1 METRIDMK
9 ALIIDGYVDEPACL
23 GVPPYLSPYPRYIAG
38 ALRER
43 GLSEKDIYYL
53 TIDTL
58 RENPPGARELT
69 GKADL
74 VIIIAGMT
82 VPGKYLR
89 ASPITPG
96 EIETIFRTAN
106 GVKVIGGPIRLG
118 FSNEGG
124 RAAKGTEGGVNLA
137 GAMLAIMDLEAFV
150 YDLFKDGIN
159 GSSPAKLRNPEAVE
173 HRFRTTAEIGRWGSR
188 GAFLIRQHPDFPYC
202 MCELETY
209 RGCGRQVHC
218 SFCTEPFYGVSDY
231 RPIED
236 VISETSSLYSHG
248 ARYFRIGRQPD
259 LFSYHG
265 TDTGGPVPKPDP
277 IAIER
282 LFRGIR
288 NSAPELS
295 VLHMDNANPITLSAY
310 PEESEQILKTIIK
323 YHTAGDVAA
332 FGMESADRAVI
343 EANSLKAAPEEVFEA
358 IKLVNRFG
366 AVRGAN
372 GLPEI
377 LPGIN
382 FVHGLM
388 AESKKT
394 FQLNYDFLKHVLD
407 SGLLLRRINIRQ
419 VMAFPKTPI
428 YGKDEAARKHKKL
441 FLEYKERVRKNIDL
455 PMLRRVVPEGTI
467 LRDVMCEV
475 HEKEVTFGRQLGSY
489 PLLVGIPA
497 SLPLRKFTNVT
508 VTGHGMRSIT
518 GIPYP
523 LPINTASPNLI
534 RELPG
539 LGRRAADSI
548 IAGVPYADREDF
560 LRRVNE
566 GDRLLRFISVEYP
579 AAICGDG
586 KLPR

>member
-1 METRIDMK
+1 MK

-23 GVPPYLSPYPRYIAG
+23 GVPPYFSPYPRYVAG

-43 GLSEKDIYYL
+43 GLSENEIYYL

-58 RENPPGARELT
+58 RENPPGAGELI

-74 VIIIAGMT
+74 LVIIAGMT

-96 EIETIFRTAN
+96 EIETIFRAAY

-118 FSNEGG
+118 FSSEGG
-124 RAAKGTEGGVNLA
+124 RAAKGMESGIGLEEAILA
-137 GAMLAIMDLEAFV
+137 KMDIEAFV
-150 YDLFKDGIN
+150 YDLFEKEGTGGI
-159 GSSPAKLRNPEAVE
+159 GSGEYFPARLKAPDSID
-173 HRFRTTAEIGRWGSR
+173 HRFRTTAEVGRWGLK
-188 GAFLIRQHPDFPYC
+188 GAFLIRQHPDYPYC

-218 SFCTEPFYGVSDY
+218 SFCTEPFYGASDY
-231 RPIED
+231 RPVED
-236 VISETSSLYSHG
+236 VVSEVSTLYFYG
-248 ARYFRIGRQPD
+248 ARYFRVGRQPD

-265 TDTGGPVPKPDP
+265 IDAGGPVPKPVP
-277 IAIER
+277 EV
-282 LFRGIR
+282 LEKLYKGIR

-295 VLHMDNANPITLSAY
+295 VLHMDNANPITLAAY

-323 YHTAGDVAA
+323 YHTSGDVAA
-332 FGMESADRAVI
+332 FGMETADPAVI
-343 EANSLKAAPEEVFEA
+343 AANSLKATAEEVFEA
-358 IKLVNRFG
+358 VKLVNSLG
-366 AVRGAN
+366 AIRGAN

-388 AESKKT
+388 GETKKT
-394 FQLNYDFLKHVLD
+394 FQMNYDFLQKVLD

-419 VMAFPKTPI
+419 VMAFPGTPI
-428 YGKDEAARKHKKL
+428 YGRDEAAKKHKRL
-441 FLEYKERVRKNIDL
+441 FLDYKEQVRKNIDL
-455 PMLRRVVPEGTI
+455 PMLRRVVPEGTV

-475 HEKEVTFGRQLGSY
+475 HDKGVTFGRQLGSY

-497 SLPLRKFTNVT
+497 SLPLRKFTDVT
-508 VTGHGMRSIT
+508 VTAHGMRSIT

-523 LPINTASPNLI
+523 LPINAASPALI
-534 RELPG
+534 RELPRI
-539 LGRRAADSI
+539 GRKTADLIAAGI
-548 IAGVPYADREDF
+548 PYADREDF
-560 LRRVNE
+560 LRRVSE
-566 GDRLLRFISVEYP
+566 GEKIISFID
-579 AAICGDG
+579 I
-586 KLPR
+586 